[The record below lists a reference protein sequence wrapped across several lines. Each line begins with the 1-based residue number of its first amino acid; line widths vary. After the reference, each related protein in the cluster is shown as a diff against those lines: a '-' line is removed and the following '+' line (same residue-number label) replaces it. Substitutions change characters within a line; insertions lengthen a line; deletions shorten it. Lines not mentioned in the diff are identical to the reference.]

1 MSYNNI
7 MKKNILKLKEDLFAY
22 ILLFSGFIIR
32 LLYIFI
38 FTKPENYL
46 WSDAGTYDEH
56 AMRMAKGIHI
66 ALSTYWPPFFHMFL
80 SLIYRPLIW
89 LGLENWRI
97 NINVILF
104 ALFYIIAFWC
114 IYQIVKKIFTKKT
127 GLIVLGVLILWYP
140 FIFLNALVMS
150 ENLFFVLVFLGLYFL
165 IIKQPTTL
173 NGFWLGLFWGLAV
186 ITRPIFAFTLPF
198 FIFWGLYYKINWK
211 FLLSITITASVI
223 IFSLMTFNYFYTGG
237 AEKSVSSSGGFNF
250 AMTWCDV
257 KSVKYIHNGYWF
269 WFVSAANI
277 DYPDDKAIVTNVP
290 FENQNYYYQRG
301 INCLKEHP
309 ERVINNL
316 SSIKKLFSSH
326 LFPTT
331 TDMAGWETFRL
342 IFKIINGLLFF
353 TAILTIIGLFKGWV
367 FVKESTKKYIYLSAL
382 IILSLF
388 ITLYIQ
394 NVGEERYLIPYS
406 PLLIILSLPIFTQLS
421 NLILPIKIKK
431 LTWLQPYWVWICY
444 LFLIIL
450 SFFILWLSSV
460 DIKKSYLL
468 NADGTRTLITLP
480 FQQEDP
486 NFKIPNPFYR
496 IIINSKINQS
506 SKLNISVDDTIDSI
520 IVNSKIFNLKSTKKA
535 YGKNTLDNWRAGYNF
550 VLPLKFGENTIDI
563 KSTNTECCGSGV
575 KLKQKPFLW
584 IWMLIFISIGLPLAH
599 ITTLLIEILFI
610 KKTRKKKV

>member
-1 MSYNNI
+1 

-56 AMRMAKGIHI
+56 AMRMAKDIHI
-66 ALSTYWPPFFHMFL
+66 TLSTYWPPFFHMFL

-114 IYQIVKKIFTKKT
+114 IYQIVKKLFTKKA

-211 FLLSITITASVI
+211 FLLSTTIAASVI

-257 KSVKYIHNGYWF
+257 KSVKYTHNGYWF

-277 DYPDDKAIVTNVP
+277 DYPDDKAIVTDVP
-290 FENQNYYYQRG
+290 FENQNYYYQIG
-301 INCLKEHP
+301 LDCIKEHP
-309 ERVINNL
+309 EAIINNL

-331 TDMAGWETFRL
+331 TDMAGWQNFRL
-342 IFKIINGLLFF
+342 IFKIITGLLF
-353 TAILTIIGLFKGWV
+353 AASLATIIGLFNGWTYIN
-367 FVKESTKKYIYLSAL
+367 KETKKYLFLFAI

-388 ITLYIQ
+388 ITLYFQ
-394 NVGEERYLIPYS
+394 NVGEERYLIPYC
-406 PLLIILSLPIFTQLS
+406 PFLIMLAIPTLTKLTNYLKRNKISSLVSIRPYWIWPCYVGFVILSL
-421 NLILPIKIKK
+421 
-431 LTWLQPYWVWICY
+431 W
-444 LFLIIL
+444 
-450 SFFILWLSSV
+450 ILWISSV
-460 DIKKSYLL
+460 SLKTSYLIDT
-468 NADGTRTLITLP
+468 NQTRTAIKLP
-480 FQQEDP
+480 FQKEDP
-486 NFKIPNPFYR
+486 KFKDPHPSYK
-496 IIINSKINQS
+496 IILNSKIKQS
-506 SKLNISVDDTIDSI
+506 AKIGIAVDDTIDKI
-520 IVNSKIFNLKSTKKA
+520 TVNGQPVDLNPTKK
-535 YGKNTLDNWRAGYNF
+535 YYDKNLLDNWKAGYNF
-550 VLPLKFGENTIDI
+550 IIPLNAGENNIYI
-563 KSTNTECCGSGV
+563 ESTNTECCGSGI

-584 IWMLIFISIGLPLAH
+584 IWILLFISIGLPLAH
-599 ITTLLIEILFI
+599 IFTILVEIIFR
-610 KKTRKKKV
+610 KKTAYDNKKQK